1 MTGGDAQ
8 SVQPYDRSNTMKRTL
23 IAGLLLS
30 AVSAFAATSAFAD
43 GGIGHAGTYNESWGT
58 STKTRAEVRA
68 EIVEAYNNG
77 TLPELN
83 RTTYPDV
90 GLVGRA
96 IAMRSAQPGD
106 TRLAHQA
113 TANAQFAE

>member
-1 MTGGDAQ
+1 
-8 SVQPYDRSNTMKRTL
+8 MKRTL

-30 AVSAFAATSAFAD
+30 AVSAFGATTAFAAG
-43 GGIGHAGTYNESWGT
+43 GGIGHNGEYNDLSWTGK

-68 EIVEAYNNG
+68 EIVTAYNNG
-77 TLPELN
+77 TLPALN
-83 RTTYPDV
+83 RTSYPDV

-106 TRLAHQA
+106 TQVARHASASVQS
-113 TANAQFAE
+113 TD